1 MESSKS
7 DGESKMV
14 IIFSPSDTHHRSGA
28 LAKMLKVFD
37 DHKINLTHIESRSS
51 TRVEGYEFMVELD
64 PSENSENPELN
75 AALEVLRE
83 KSSYFQ
89 VISRDHIDNKT
100 IEPDV
105 VPWFPQRIRDLDRFA
120 NQILS
125 YGAELD
131 ADHPGISKNFF
142 NKMDTKIS
150 NKLQVSRILSTAKDA
165 SISPILHSITNMDNR

>member
-1 MESSKS
+1 MESTKNE
-7 DGESKMV
+7 GESKMV
-14 IIFSPSDTHHRSGA
+14 VIFSPSETHHQAGA
-28 LAKMLKVFD
+28 LAKMLKIFD
-37 DHKINLTHIESRSS
+37 NHKINLTHIESRSS

-64 PSENSENPELN
+64 PAENAGKPALN
-75 AALEVLRE
+75 EAFEELRE

-89 VISRDHIDNKT
+89 IISRDHIDNKT

-131 ADHPGISKNFF
+131 ADHPGKTYYS
-142 NKMDTKIS
+142 
-150 NKLQVSRILSTAKDA
+150 
-165 SISPILHSITNMDNR
+165 